1 MSVPNAL
8 LKPLNARS
16 TAGSLRV
23 AKLKVCVCVG
33 VVKSPAVA
41 DRDEKS
47 PAATMAVMANV
58 LFIMVFMTLLPKF
71 CAALKN

>member
-1 MSVPNAL
+1 MSVPKAL
-8 LKPLNARS
+8 LKPSNARS
-16 TAGSLRV
+16 TAGSARV
-23 AKLKVCVCVG
+23 AKLKVCVCVA

-58 LFIMVFMTLLPKF
+58 LFIMVFMKLLPKL